1 MCGVHSQF
9 RVVLVLLNFRKVQKQ
24 DHRNR
29 DPYSYRLSQRE
40 REESKNASFVL
51 RPGCLA
57 PASPGRWSLGSESD
71 AQASTSF
78 NCLPAG
84 CGTWMRPSI
93 LSSQVSRLWK
103 HAHNSVPIFWLIWL
117 SFFPAGYSPSHPQQP
132 QTVRVAQNDSL
143 QKLPRS
149 RPQNQTCCPNG

>member
-1 MCGVHSQF
+1 MCGVHSQLS
-9 RVVLVLLNFRKVQKQ
+9 VVLVLLNFREVQKQ
-24 DHRNR
+24 KSW
-29 DPYSYRLSQRE
+29 PPTLTELARE
-40 REESKNASFVL
+40 REKRAKNAIFVL
-51 RPGCLA
+51 SPGCLA

-84 CGTWMRPSI
+84 CGTRMRPSI

-117 SFFPAGYSPSHPQQP
+117 SFFPAGYSPSHSQQP

-149 RPQNQTCCPNG
+149 RPQNQTCRPNG